1 MKKRKMMGPNQGSY
15 AHFDCSTMERTISM
29 SGSCCVDAIQ
39 SLQSNEYQQPQRELE
54 KLMKGRITQ
63 RNDKEKTAREEYG
76 ESE

>member
-1 MKKRKMMGPNQGSY
+1 
-15 AHFDCSTMERTISM
+15 MERTISM